1 MSNHP
6 PQTRGIA
13 AHLGVRGRQMLHLVS
28 KDLRLEWRN
37 RARLIAV
44 VLFGVLVLLLFS
56 LAVGPDSR
64 ALVEASGGFL
74 VIALLLSSTLGLQE
88 SFRLEHADGGLEGL
102 RLLPASGMALF
113 YAKAISVSLTLLL
126 LGPILAPVAMILYL
140 GEIELAGLAQ
150 LVGLWLLAALGLAAP
165 GVLYAGMTSR
175 LRSQD
180 VLLPLLLYPLE
191 VPVLLAL
198 VKAFGLILRGDPM
211 QQMNSW
217 VTILL
222 VFIGV
227 YWVLCGILFEY
238 VLEEGS

>member
-1 MSNHP
+1 M
-6 PQTRGIA
+6 TLRTAGGILAQVLALA
-13 AHLGVRGRQMLHLVS
+13 A

-37 RARLIAV
+37 RSRIVAV

-74 VIALLLSSTLGLQE
+74 VIALLLSTTLGLQE
-88 SFRLEHADGGLEGL
+88 SFRLEHADGALEGL
-102 RLLPASGMALF
+102 RLLPASGAAIF
-113 YAKAISVSLTLLL
+113 YAKAISVALTLLL
-126 LGPILAPVAMILYL
+126 LGPVLAPVAMILYIGEVAL
-140 GEIELAGLAQ
+140 GGLAQ
-150 LVGLWLLAALGLAAP
+150 LIGLWLLAALGLAAP

-191 VPVLLAL
+191 VPVLLSL
-198 VKAFGLILRGDPM
+198 VKAFGLVLRGDPM
-211 QQMNSW
+211 EQMGSW

-222 VFIGV
+222 VFVGV
-227 YWVLCGILFEY
+227 YWLLCGILFEY
-238 VLEEGS
+238 VLEEGT